1 MLAVK
6 QMLDVD
12 GGWGGYDETAPA
24 SGKAARCEGGVMLR
38 WMGMFVSAG
47 RGLGLGWTH
56 YIQAEG
62 CP

>member
-1 MLAVK
+1 MTT
-6 QMLDVD
+6 
-12 GGWGGYDETAPA
+12 TAPA
-24 SGKAARCEGGVMLR
+24 SEKALAVSEGRMLR